1 MYSYSVFTLSH
12 ATNVAL
18 PGLKVAED
26 AIPVTGR
33 FFQMNGIL
41 SVCIFTCIKKI
52 FLSFTKCNGKPIN
65 KLKFLV
71 IITLKKATAK
81 ISAASKTEIANPI
94 LRCYQKC

>member
-1 MYSYSVFTLSH
+1 
-12 ATNVAL
+12 VAL

-41 SVCIFTCIKKI
+41 SVCIFTCIKKNF
-52 FLSFTKCNGKPIN
+52 FLSFTKYNGKPIN

-81 ISAASKTEIANPI
+81 ISAASKTEITNPI